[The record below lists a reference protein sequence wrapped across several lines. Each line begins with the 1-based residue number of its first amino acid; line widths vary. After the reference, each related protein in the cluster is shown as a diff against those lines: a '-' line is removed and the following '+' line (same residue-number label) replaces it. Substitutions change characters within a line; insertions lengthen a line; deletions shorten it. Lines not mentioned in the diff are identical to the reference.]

1 MQTPS
6 HVAPILC
13 REAASKRVDTC
24 IDRLLLEN
32 CVLWRLKRGDRT
44 ENKREDCSDQ
54 VVRGL
59 SEDMIKELR
68 SERQE
73 AVHEKISG
81 KSF

>member
-1 MQTPS
+1 M
-6 HVAPILC
+6 
-13 REAASKRVDTC
+13 
-24 IDRLLLEN
+24 
-32 CVLWRLKRGDRT
+32 LWRLKRGDRT